1 YSGGERRIASVGGSA
16 TAMGLTVWT
25 GRGQPPRDE
34 RRADDAGVVAELRLR
49 DAHRVGRGDHRPAAQ
64 LLLDAPH
71 ERLAERLDEAAAE
84 HDELGVDRVGDAG
97 DADRQVL
104 RGAVQRADG
113 LLVALGVRL
122 GQVTALRVLDVATLG
137 EPLERRPVPFLHAP
151 RDFTHHAGA
160 AGERL
165 QVALRAAAAAGPA
178 GLHGDVAELAG
189 RARRAAP
196 ELAVEHDAAPDA
208 GAGPDRDPVAGAAPG
223 AGRLF
228 GQDGDADVVVEPD
241 RHAEPARQLV
251 GQRHVLP
258 AVEVGRG
265 PQDPARRGPTSTFAW
280 WVASR
285 TAAAI
290 RSITGRGRPSLPVDF
305 LARATISP
313 FGATIAARIFVPP
326 RSTAPTYPLPASG
339 LDGTSSATFASI
351 ILPASYQEPVTSERG
366 EGARS
371 NGRQPAPRW
380 PSCL

>member
-1 YSGGERRIASVGGSA
+1 

-49 DAHRVGRGDHRPAAQ
+49 DAPRVGRGDHRPAAQ

-122 GQVTALRVLDVATLG
+122 GQVTALRVLHVATLG

-178 GLHGDVAELAG
+178 GLHGDVAEPAG
-189 RARRAAP
+189 PRQSWPSSTTPPPTPVPGQIAIQLRAPRPAPAACSARTATRTSLSSPTGTPSRPDSSSASGTSSQPSRLGAVRRTPRAAST
-196 ELAVEHDAAPDA
+196 
-208 GAGPDRDPVAGAAPG
+208 GPG
-223 AGRLF
+223 A
-228 GQDGDADVVVEPD
+228 PM
-241 RHAEPARQLV
+241 PTARSW
-251 GQRHVLP
+251 
-258 AVEVGRG
+258 A
-265 PQDPARRGPTSTFAW
+265 TSTFAW
-280 WVASR
+280 WAASR
-285 TAAAI
+285 TVAAI
-290 RSITGRGRPSLPVDF
+290 RSITGRGRSSLPVDF

-313 FGATIAARIFVPP
+313 SGATIAARIFVPP

-351 ILPASYQEPVTSERG
+351 ILPASYQEPVISERG

-371 NGRQPAPRW
+371 NGRRPSPRW
-380 PSCL
+380 PRVPPMSRVC

>member
-1 YSGGERRIASVGGSA
+1 ASNSRAALRATWCTCGSAQSDVASTRWQAPYSGGERRIASVGGSA

-160 AGERL
+160 A
-165 QVALRAAAAAGPA
+165 
-178 GLHGDVAELAG
+178 
-189 RARRAAP
+189 
-196 ELAVEHDAAPDA
+196 
-208 GAGPDRDPVAGAAPG
+208 
-223 AGRLF
+223 
-228 GQDGDADVVVEPD
+228 
-241 RHAEPARQLV
+241 
-251 GQRHVLP
+251 
-258 AVEVGRG
+258 
-265 PQDPARRGPTSTFAW
+265 
-280 WVASR
+280 
-285 TAAAI
+285 
-290 RSITGRGRPSLPVDF
+290 
-305 LARATISP
+305 
-313 FGATIAARIFVPP
+313 
-326 RSTAPTYPLPASG
+326 
-339 LDGTSSATFASI
+339 
-351 ILPASYQEPVTSERG
+351 
-366 EGARS
+366 
-371 NGRQPAPRW
+371 
-380 PSCL
+380 